1 MIQQNQLD
9 AYIQALKDETTN
21 IYSKKAYDALDFH
34 CRDCITLASIIG
46 NTTKKILDIG
56 SGCGFPAV
64 IIALMNPNN
73 SVIAVESKSRKTQ
86 FLHRVKTLLDLS
98 NLSICTQDIHTWRG
112 SADIITAKAFKP
124 IPQVLKCAQ
133 HIKKAQYGYIPISQT
148 QVAGLSHAVLNSMTA
163 SVVQKDGFYYLRFS
177 LD

>member
-56 SGCGFPAV
+56 SGCGFPAGP
-64 IIALMNPNN
+64 AAPD
-73 SVIAVESKSRKTQ
+73 SGRAVPRPPVGREKSAARP
-86 FLHRVKTLLDLS
+86 
-98 NLSICTQDIHTWRG
+98 G
-112 SADIITAKAFKP
+112 S
-124 IPQVLKCAQ
+124 
-133 HIKKAQYGYIPISQT
+133 G
-148 QVAGLSHAVLNSMTA
+148 
-163 SVVQKDGFYYLRFS
+163 
-177 LD
+177 